1 MPHTRAWSV
10 TIPPGGTQAKQ
21 IDDEIRKLR
30 VDIDERFADVMV
42 DVLADPVDL
51 KPQFKGNVDGKVM
64 VIPFAAFNSNTET
77 KETFYENGR
86 GFAFTDTGPVMAPVI
101 LSPGCIVTKVEV
113 LVDKGDAASVE
124 FDFFARSFAAG
135 AGRPGST
142 TAQVSLF
149 HGAGA
154 GAGVILIASGVL
166 AVVIDDEQLY
176 YIAIDGIG
184 AAGNSY
190 DFYGARVTYNTP
202 DCRNTI

>member
-1 MPHTRAWSV
+1 MAHTRAWDV
-10 TIPPGGTQAKQ
+10 TLPPGSTQAKQ

-30 VDIDERFADVMV
+30 VDIDERFADVFV
-42 DVLADPVDL
+42 DVLADPVDM
-51 KPQFKGNVDGKVM
+51 KPQFKGNVDGKVL
-64 VIPFAAFNSNTET
+64 VIPFTDFNSNTDL
-77 KETFYENGR
+77 KETHYNNGF
-86 GFAFTDTGPVMAPVI
+86 GQAFTDTGPLMAGVK

-124 FDFFARSFAAG
+124 FDFFARVFAAG
-135 AGRPGST
+135 SGRPGSQ

-154 GAGVILIASGVL
+154 GAGVAIITSGVL
-166 AVVIDDEQLY
+166 AVTILDSQMY

-184 AAGNSY
+184 GAGNSF

-202 DCRNTI
+202 DCRNTV